1 MYKRILI
8 PLDGSPGAE
17 KALPHAVTLAK
28 QYQAEVVLLKILKSI
43 PQGHEMLRASIKSAE
58 KVLGPISD
66 RYLEN
71 IAHGIKECGI
81 PVEVVA
87 YEGDPRVEIVRSS
100 ATNQVD
106 LIIMVMSGRS
116 WLKRCLL
123 GNIADSVMC
132 NTNIPVLLVPA
143 DKEKIHRSWGWSL

>member
-8 PLDGSPGAE
+8 PLDGSPAAE
-17 KALPHAVTLAK
+17 KALPYAVNLAK
-28 QYQAEVVLLKILKSI
+28 QYQAEVVLLKILKYI
-43 PQGHEMLRASIKSAE
+43 PRGYELLRASIKHAE
-58 KVLGPISD
+58 ELLGPIGD

-71 IAHGIKECGI
+71 IAQGIKECGI

-106 LIIMVMSGRS
+106 LTIMGMSGRS
-116 WLKRCLL
+116 WPKRCLL
-123 GNIADSVMC
+123 GSVTDSVMC
-132 NTNIPVLLVPA
+132 KTNIPVLLVPA
-143 DKEKIHRSWGWSL
+143 EKKEIQRKRH